1 MGNNVID
8 REQASK
14 NSLRMNLALLSGL
27 SAVDAERGQVIV
39 MDIHDRLVVGFASLK
54 KREGESGFVFTTS
67 RVKKVDSMSITM
79 EETMEYV
86 DNQRDFMVPLSVMMP
101 VVSYLALLEFGAQ
114 PSDQVNWPGG
124 TTSVEDLFLQRQY
137 WPLTEAAVDFI
148 PDGMEM
154 MNAMLSRLGFLLK
167 TELPQTPDQLK
178 DLTIY
183 PLQVIRW
190 ISDWA
195 VGKGLS
201 KVFRPNPDSPF
212 EPRQSILML
221 QQLLQRSGVQAM
233 NDAEG
238 DSKTPVCGFSFV
250 SIPDEKHCRDIAFCG
265 YFPADKPKYSILVWL
280 GQEKLPDDVNGENR
294 QELGTHAASVC
305 KNLMDYLMEI

>member
-1 MGNNVID
+1 MGNNLID
-8 REQASK
+8 IERARK
-14 NSLRMNLALLSGL
+14 TSLRMNLALLSGL

-39 MDIHDRLVVGFASLK
+39 MDIHDRLEVGFASLK
-54 KREGESGFVFTTS
+54 KREGESGFAFTAS
-67 RVKKVDSMSITM
+67 RVKKVDSVSITT
-79 EETMEYV
+79 EETNEYV
-86 DNQRDFMVPLSVMMP
+86 VDHGDFMLPLGVMMP

-114 PSDQVNWPGG
+114 PSDLVDWAGG

-154 MNAMLSRLGFLLK
+154 MNAMLYRLTFLLK
-167 TELPQTPDQLK
+167 PEPPQTPEQLK

-183 PLQVIRW
+183 PFQATRW
-190 ISDWA
+190 IGDWA
-195 VGKGLS
+195 LGKGLS
-201 KVFRPNPDSPF
+201 RVFRPNPDSPF

-233 NDAEG
+233 NEAEG
-238 DSKTPVCGFSFV
+238 DSKTPVCGFSYV

-265 YFPADKPKYSILVWL
+265 YFPADNPKYSILVWL
-280 GQEKLPDDVNGENR
+280 GQENLPDDFNGENR
-294 QELGTHAASVC
+294 QELGIHAASVC
-305 KNLMDYLMEI
+305 KILADYIMEI